1 MICVRFV
8 RSPGKDDQQA
18 SGMCSVTI
26 QESFLGW
33 RYEYG
38 SNMHG
43 ENDWESG
50 DGWGHPGRVW
60 RVRWRRVYKTLEGYW
75 YIKSGRRL
83 CICPLLRHQLTVQ
96 TYWGGE
102 GAPLCSPVLWPVGF
116 WQEYQVHQWRRKSS
130 STNGAE
136 TADVHMR
143 KNEVGPQ
150 THTIEQNEL
159 PMEQWPKYTN
169 LEERRMGENLFKE

>member
-18 SGMCSVTI
+18 SGMCSITI

-38 SNMHG
+38 SNMHI

-50 DGWGHPGRVW
+50 NGWGHPGRVW
-60 RVRWRRVYKTLEGYW
+60 RVRRRRVYKTLEAYW

-83 CICPLLRHQLTVQ
+83 HLPSLKTPADCTDILRRGRGSTLLPSSVTSWFLTRVPGPSVEKKIIFNKWCWDSWCAHAEEWSW
-96 TYWGGE
+96 TPNSHHRAKWT
-102 GAPLCSPVLWPVGF
+102 P
-116 WQEYQVHQWRRKSS
+116 
-130 STNGAE
+130 NGAV
-136 TADVHMR
+136 T
-143 KNEVGPQ
+143 
-150 THTIEQNEL
+150 
-159 PMEQWPKYTN
+159 
-169 LEERRMGENLFKE
+169 